1 MDKASKVFRRG
12 GVRLRTLSSRH
23 SELQLLISELR
34 TVRAAQRGLVA
45 AQNRAAQDLV
55 RWSLR
60 DENRAVQEVAQLLA
74 ELTAIYA
81 DVQTE
86 FNAQLKALRYQF
98 EMILEGEEQ
107 LDSCRSELA
116 ACETKESKHRRE
128 LKKAA
133 AGDRQQAELK
143 LTASERAKNAA
154 LSEVTERTRENEVA
168 KMARLKQG
176 LLTLS
181 DAYLQLAERTQLVF
195 SAHRDIVS
203 ELPDIDAEHL
213 HAAKFTGS
221 QRCQQRV
228 GRVRELLR
236 PPESGAAAAVG
247 RADSVPPEPPP
258 PYAAGTPTR
267 RQSAAPAPAGT
278 PPCRCGAAQGYGWR
292 NSSMS
297 SASDFSP
304 SAPLDSSASP
314 VYPGSSPGYPS
325 GPAYPDG
332 SPGYPGDSP
341 GYTGAGHGAAPRG
354 HPPVPVPR
362 WLPHGHGGH
371 DPQPGLAAAVGGLQ
385 LR

>member
-86 FNAQLKALRYQF
+86 FN
-98 EMILEGEEQ
+98 
-107 LDSCRSELA
+107 
-116 ACETKESKHRRE
+116 
-128 LKKAA
+128 
-133 AGDRQQAELK
+133 
-143 LTASERAKNAA
+143 
-154 LSEVTERTRENEVA
+154 VTERTRENEVA

-314 VYPGSSPGYPS
+314 VYPDSSPGYPS